1 MRKFLIT
8 LLVVLLVILA
18 YLTIF
23 HGIAI
28 GSFKLLSI
36 TQIKEASAEL
46 TEKAEEANYKV
57 ATELQEKEE
66 EVAAS
71 VDTLLENK
79 QNYYSVANV
88 STTSQLTAA
97 STEEIYNSEYL
108 YLQIGTH
115 AREEGVKLKLDI
127 MSTDDEDSD
136 VKDLAF
142 TVIGK
147 YVGIIDFISAIEDD
161 SDLNFTIEDFEMQAN
176 EDNELEAT
184 FTVSGIRVQLDE
196 TTQEVDTS
204 DSSSSSLIE
213 ILEGD

>member
-36 TQIKEASAEL
+36 SQIKEASAEL

-57 ATELQEKEE
+57 ATELPEKEE
-66 EVAAS
+66 EVSTS

-88 STTSQLTAA
+88 STTSQLAAA

-115 AREEGVKLKLDI
+115 AREEGVKLRLDI

-184 FTVSGIRVQLDE
+184 FTVYGIRVQLDE